1 MLAQSS
7 QLPKDLNKM
16 QPIICIDGQSTD
28 LDIPKNQVLC
38 TGGTAGLFSAVQLI
52 SEFDFRIKLLAPH
65 GFQKLADFW
74 ELVKQSFHITFDQR
88 LKKHLQVQVQRP
100 TNGSFSV

>member
-16 QPIICIDGQSTD
+16 QPIICIDGQSTE
-28 LDIPKNQVLC
+28 LDIPKNQVLS

-52 SEFDFRIKLLAPH
+52 PMASRIWPTSGNLSSKA
-65 GFQKLADFW
+65 
-74 ELVKQSFHITFDQR
+74 SISR
-88 LKKHLQVQVQRP
+88 LI
-100 TNGSFSV
+100 SD